1 MNNRLFVL
9 PALLLLTACSSGNSS
24 TASSSLVSSDESSLT
39 SSEESSLEPSSE
51 VPGVQVISMP
61 VKEWIINEQYAS
73 FFWQWNEFPRIVT
86 DHLDIKTLF
95 PGDIVTLRYEG
106 EPAFF
111 TDAIGGPIFFEGTAR
126 FVSVDVTRGVMV
138 EVDVQDGVPQYEKA
152 GLDLSRFVSSDPFSG
167 YAVTKTMEYVP
178 TSTLEKVYVG
188 VSVEE
193 PTVPLGVLS
202 YAFR

>member
-9 PALLLLTACSSGNSS
+9 PLLLLLTACSSGNSS
-24 TASSSLVSSDESSLT
+24 TASSSLVSSDESSLV
-39 SSEESSLEPSSE
+39 SSEVTSLEPSTE
-51 VPGVQVISMP
+51 APTVQVISMP
-61 VKEWIINEQYAS
+61 VKEWIIDEQHAS
-73 FFWQWNEFPRIVT
+73 FLWQWNEFPRIVT

-111 TDAIGGPIFFEGTAR
+111 TDAVGGPIFFEGTTR
-126 FVSVDVTRGVMV
+126 FVSVDVTKGTMV
-138 EVDVQDGVPQYEKA
+138 EVDVKDGVPQYEKA
-152 GLDLSRFVSSDPFSG
+152 GLDLSSIVSVYRITD

-178 TSTLEKVYVG
+178 ASTLEKVYVG
-188 VSVEE
+188 VSAEE

>member
-9 PALLLLTACSSGNSS
+9 PLLLLLTACSSGNSS
-24 TASSSLVSSDESSLT
+24 TASSSLVSSDESSLA
-39 SSEESSLEPSSE
+39 SSEETSLEPSTE
-51 VPGVQVISMP
+51 APTVQVISMP
-61 VKEWIINEQYAS
+61 VKEWIIDEPHAS
-73 FFWQWNEFPRIVT
+73 FLWQWNEFPRIVT

-111 TDAIGGPIFFEGTAR
+111 TDMLGGPIFIEGTAR
-126 FVSVDVTRGVMV
+126 FVSVDVTKGTMV
-138 EVDVQDGVPQYEKA
+138 EVDVKDGVPQYEKA
-152 GLDLSRFVSSDPFSG
+152 GLDLSSIVSVHRITD

-178 TSTLEKVYVG
+178 VSTLEKVYVG